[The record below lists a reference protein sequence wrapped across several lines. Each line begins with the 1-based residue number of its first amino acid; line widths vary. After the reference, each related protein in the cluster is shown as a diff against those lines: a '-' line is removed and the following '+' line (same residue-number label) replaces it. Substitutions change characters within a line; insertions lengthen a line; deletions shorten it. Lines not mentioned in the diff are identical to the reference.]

1 MNELTFLASWM
12 PSELTGLFNKL
23 ALEYCSP
30 PSPFA
35 ITEKSFLS
43 AELDST
49 VKKYQ
54 TSLRLDLRKHVQS
67 YRRTLQSVWKLRG
80 CGGRGWYSN
89 F

>member
-54 TSLRLDLRKHVQS
+54 TSLSVRFEETRPVVSS
-67 YRRTLQSVWKLRG
+67 YSTISLETERMRWQRVV
-80 CGGRGWYSN
+80 
-89 F
+89 